1 MIRRSVIVG
10 VGSVVL
16 ALGAGYA
23 IRAAWAGGIPATNA
37 LTYVGLVENGSGPVS
52 GMHNIQV
59 ALYDAVTAG
68 DLLCQTASTST
79 MLTNGRFSLQL
90 PNSCATAIG
99 AHANTWVDVLV
110 DGGDTGR
117 TMVEAVP
124 YAIEANHAVN
134 ADNATGALATTVAQ
148 MQTNITALQTKVAAL
163 EAAPAPLTEVTI
175 TDINPSAGFAA
186 ECFGTIPGMNGGN
199 YGINDSCLLAA
210 TYTCIDL
217 GYKGGWLTG
226 NDTNVVEIACIK

>member
-1 MIRRSVIVG
+1 MIRRSVAVG

-37 LTYVGLVENGSGPVS
+37 LSYAGVVQNGSGPVS
-52 GMHNIQV
+52 GMHNLQV
-59 ALYDAVTAG
+59 ALYDAATAG
-68 DLLCQTASTST
+68 NLLCQTASTST

-99 AHANTWVDVLV
+99 ANANTWVDVLV

-134 ADNATGALATTVAQ
+134 ADNATGGLAATVAQ
-148 MQTNITALQTKVAAL
+148 MQSNITALETKVAAL
-163 EAAPAPLTEVTI
+163 QAEPAPLTAVTI
-175 TDINPSAGFAA
+175 TDINPSAGFASQ
-186 ECFGTIPGMNGGN
+186 CFGTIPGQNGGN
-199 YGINDSCLLAA
+199 YDINDSCLLAA
-210 TYTCIDL
+210 TSTCINL

-226 NDTNVVEIACIK
+226 NDTSVVEIACIK